1 VLSKHL
7 LYLSGE
13 QLCAYKWHGGRLTGG
28 VCFNGDRAG
37 IDDFMDYVDSH
48 GHDPVYLLA
57 DLIEE
62 DFQRIHVPHVGGRA
76 GAKLMQ
82 RRLLQQYR
90 ETPFRHHEVQGR
102 EPLGRRDDI
111 VLLSALTNPS
121 SVQPWVEALEQ
132 LKIPLA
138 GLYSTTLL
146 SEAMV
151 RKLAMRDEHLLLVT
165 QQSAGWRQS
174 YFQKG
179 QLKFSRLTPAID
191 RDGNPVNIGTESGKT
206 HQFLTSVRL
215 MARGNV
221 LETAVIAPAAAIPAL
236 ETQCEEGAETAFRFV
251 PLEQVTTRL
260 GLNTGDGA
268 VVELAARLTEPLMLA
283 FLAGTRPPSHYT
295 LGPLQRYFKL
305 WRARR
310 NLYLVSGALAAACAV
325 LAGVNTWQS
334 NQDKADG
341 ARLAAEA
348 SLYDQRYSA
357 VMAAMPPRV
366 TTTANMRAA
375 VNVERMLVTQAPDPQ
390 QLMALVSQAL
400 EQAPQIRLLRL
411 DWKADLPAAP
421 AGGGVGGNVGLAA
434 MAEAGQA
441 APISSLLAGIPG
453 RPPQA
458 LLLEAEIMTGQD
470 DYRNAVNTMNAFAQ
484 QLAGNPRLTVEV
496 DKPPLDTRS
505 SVKLNGK
512 AGPQSVEAHAKFS
525 LNLMWKP

>member
-1 VLSKHL
+1 VTSKHL
-7 LYLSGE
+7 LYLSSE
-13 QLCAYKWHGGRLTGG
+13 QLHAYCWRGARLTGG
-28 VCFNGDRAG
+28 TVFNNDRAG
-37 IDDFMDYVDSH
+37 VDAFMDYIDQGQH
-48 GHDPVYLLA
+48 APVYLLA

-62 DFQRIHVPHVGGRA
+62 DFQRVQVPHVGGRA

-102 EPLGRRDDI
+102 EALGRRDDI

-121 SVQPWVEALEQ
+121 SVQPWAEALEQ

-146 SEAMV
+146 SEALV
-151 RKLAMRDEHLLLVT
+151 RKLALRDEHLLLVT

-174 YFQKG
+174 YFQNG

-191 RDGNPVNIGTESGKT
+191 RDGDAVDIGVETGKT
-206 HQFLTSVRL
+206 QQFLTSVRL

-236 ETQCEEGAETAFRFV
+236 EAQCEEGAETAFRFIT
-251 PLEQVTTRL
+251 LEGVTARL
-260 GLNTGDGA
+260 GVKPGDGA
-268 VVELAARLTEPLMLA
+268 AAGLAGRLTDPLLLS
-283 FLAGTRPPSHYT
+283 FLARTRPPSHYT

-305 WRARR
+305 WNARV
-310 NLYLVSGALAAACAV
+310 NLYRFSAMLAAGCVALAGIN
-325 LAGVNTWQS
+325 LWQS
-334 NQDKADG
+334 QQAKADA

-348 SLYDQRYSA
+348 ASYDQRYSA

-375 VNVERMLVTQAPDPQ
+375 VNVERMLVTQGPGPL
-390 QLMALVSQAL
+390 QLVAIVSEAL
-400 EQAPQIRLLRL
+400 EQSPQIRLLQL
-411 DWKADLPAAP
+411 DWKVNLPATQVGPDAGSQP
-421 AGGGVGGNVGLAA
+421 AAAGMGG
-434 MAEAGQA
+434 AGQV
-441 APISSLLAGIPG
+441 APMSSLLAGIPG

-458 LLLEAEIMTGQD
+458 LLLEAEIMADQD
-470 DYRNAVNTMNAFAQ
+470 DYRNAVNTMNLFAQ
-484 QLAGNPRLTVEV
+484 QLASHPRLTVEV

-512 AGPQSVEAHAKFS
+512 AGAQAVETRAKFS
-525 LNLMWKP
+525 LNLVWKP